1 MKKLLASL
9 FATLLLV
16 AGCSGGGGSSSGTK
30 VCTVDESVADMAME
44 IEIKEEDGKVG
55 KLTFKAENENDLY
68 KEMSDDDLKA
78 MEDQMNE
85 SLSQY
90 DGIKMSSSID
100 GNVMKIE
107 ITMDIQKLDELPRE
121 FNMTGSDTEEL
132 KNMKFDD
139 FVKEMEDAGA
149 KCK

>member
-16 AGCSGGGGSSSGTK
+16 AGCSGGGSSSGTK
-30 VCTVDESVADMAME
+30 VCTVDEATAGMDME
-44 IEIKEEDGKVG
+44 IEIKEDDGKVG

-100 GNVMKIE
+100 GSVMKIE
-107 ITMDIQKLDELPRE
+107 ITMDIQKLDELPSE

-139 FVKEMEDAGA
+139 FVKEIEDAGA

>member
-16 AGCSGGGGSSSGTK
+16 AGCSGGGSSSGTK
-30 VCTVDESVADMAME
+30 VCTVGEDVAGMEME
-44 IEIKEEDGKVG
+44 IEIKEDDGKVG

-68 KEMSDDDLKA
+68 KEMSDEDLKA
-78 MEDQMNE
+78 YEDEMNE
-85 SLSQY
+85 NLSQY
-90 DGIKMSSSID
+90 DGIKISSSID

-107 ITMDIQKLDELPRE
+107 VTMDIQKLDELPRE